1 MIKGLGAK
9 APKPLPETTP
19 MSDVVRRRNDVD
31 SHDDDVNDD
40 VGVSA
45 WRGRRCIV
53 VGWQVQMGGVGD
65 VAVAHAGGGPERRDL
80 RDCSRTATD

>member
-1 MIKGLGAK
+1 MIKGLGAQP
-9 APKPLPETTP
+9 PKPPQA
-19 MSDVVRRRNDVD
+19 D